1 MENNRFIKLLN
12 RAQEEKNA
20 VGAVN
25 VFNYMTAAA
34 AIEAADEINKNVI
47 IQTSMG
53 TVKYYGPEKLFGMID
68 SIRKSAKVEVAIHL
82 DHCTDM
88 ELAKKCIISGWDSV
102 MVDFSR
108 LALEE
113 NIHNTREIV
122 HFAHANGVAVEGE
135 VGVIAGV
142 EDEIVS
148 DKSVDAGYE
157 ETLKFIDETGVDA
170 IAPAVGTAHGVYK
183 GTPKINYELVKRLGQ
198 YKTPVVIH
206 GGTGLSA
213 ETFLRLIDLGAR
225 KINISTVVKQA
236 YLGKIKELANS
247 DGKCNPIEFD
257 DEVKTAVKE
266 EIKKHLEVF
275 SKMRHSF

>member
-88 ELAKKCIISGWDSV
+88 ELAKKCIMSGWDSV

>member
-25 VFNYMTAAA
+25 VFNYITAAA

-88 ELAKKCIISGWDSV
+88 ELAKKCIMSGWDSV

-157 ETLKFIDETGVDA
+157 ETLRFIDETGVDA

>member
-68 SIRKSAKVEVAIHL
+68 SIRKNAKVEVAIHL

-157 ETLKFIDETGVDA
+157 ETLRFIDETGVDA

>member
-88 ELAKKCIISGWDSV
+88 ELAKKCIMSGWDSV

-157 ETLKFIDETGVDA
+157 ETLRFIDETGVDA

>member
-68 SIRKSAKVEVAIHL
+68 SIRKNAKVEVAIHL

-88 ELAKKCIISGWDSV
+88 ELAKKCIMSGWDSV

>member
-68 SIRKSAKVEVAIHL
+68 SIRKNAKVEVAIHL

>member
-68 SIRKSAKVEVAIHL
+68 SIRKNAKVEVAIHL

-88 ELAKKCIISGWDSV
+88 ELAKKCIMSGWDSV

-157 ETLKFIDETGVDA
+157 ETLRFIDETGVDA

>member
-25 VFNYMTAAA
+25 VFNYITAAA

-68 SIRKSAKVEVAIHL
+68 SIRKNAKVEVAIHL